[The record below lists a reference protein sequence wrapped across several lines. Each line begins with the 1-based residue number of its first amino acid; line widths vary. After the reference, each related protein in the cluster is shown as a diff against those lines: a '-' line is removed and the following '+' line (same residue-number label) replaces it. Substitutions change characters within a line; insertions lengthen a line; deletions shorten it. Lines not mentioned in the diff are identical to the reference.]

1 MKRGASAVWKGGLK
15 DGRGTFS
22 TDSGAMK
29 GMPYSFG
36 TRFESAQGTNPEE
49 LIAAAE
55 ASCFS
60 MAFSGE
66 LGKAGAIVE
75 SIETKASLDFDKTE
89 AGWTVKSIHL
99 DTAAKVTGADRAKV
113 ETAAEVAKKTCP
125 ISRLL
130 KADITMS
137 VRVV

>member
-1 MKRGASAVWKGGLK
+1 MWKGGLK

-22 TDSGAMK
+22 TDSGAIK
-29 GMPYSFG
+29 GTAYSF
-36 TRFESAQGTNPEE
+36 TMRFESTPGTNPEE

-66 LGKAGAIVE
+66 LGKAGFAVE
-75 SIETKASLDFDKTE
+75 SIETRASLDFDKTE

-99 DTAAKVTGADRAKV
+99 DTAAKVKGADRAKV
-113 ETAAEVAKKTCP
+113 EAAAEVAKKNCP

-130 KADITMS
+130 KTDITMS
-137 VRVV
+137 VRVL

>member
-1 MKRGASAVWKGGLK
+1 
-15 DGRGTFS
+15 
-22 TDSGAMK
+22 MK

-137 VRVV
+137 VRMV